1 MGSDLAFPS
10 VCARCPAALGHSCCE
25 VRPDE
30 KLATLTCAD
39 VERVRVETGLAEAA
53 FCEEDWLTEGE
64 ALRAEQARPLYAGYF
79 QAAPLRL
86 TLRRE
91 GGACVFHQ
99 ADRGCRLSRQGRP
112 VACLLYPFELWPG
125 GEWSVQM
132 GRFGSLEEARRHPG
146 QACLA
151 VEEADGMDA
160 VLAAF
165 GVTRE
170 AIESLGARLR
180 EEVLEHGRRAR
191 RR

>member
-1 MGSDLAFPS
+1 M
-10 VCARCPAALGHSCCE
+10 
-25 VRPDE
+25 RPDE
-30 KLATLTCAD
+30 KLATLTRAD
-39 VERVRVETGLAEAA
+39 VGRIRAETGLAEAA

-64 ALRAEQARPLYAGYF
+64 ALRAERERPLYAGYF
-79 QAAPLRL
+79 KAAPVRL

-91 GGACVFHQ
+91 EGACVFHGP
-99 ADRGCRLSRQGRP
+99 ARGCRLSRQARP

-132 GRFGSLEEARRHPG
+132 GRFGSLEEARHHPG

-165 GVTRE
+165 GVARE
-170 AIESLGARLR
+170 GIEALGARLR
-180 EEVLEHGRRAR
+180 EEVQEHGCRAR

>member
-1 MGSDLAFPS
+1 M
-10 VCARCPAALGHSCCE
+10 
-25 VRPDE
+25 RPDE

-39 VERVRVETGLAEAA
+39 LLRIRTQTHLPEAA
-53 FCEEDWLTEGE
+53 FCEEDWLTEDE
-64 ALRAEQARPLYAGYF
+64 ALRAERERPLYAGYF
-79 QAAPLRL
+79 KRAPLRL

-91 GGACVFHQ
+91 EGACVFHQ
-99 ADRGCRLSRQGRP
+99 AGRGCRLPRQARP

-125 GEWSVQM
+125 GQWSVQM

-160 VLAAF
+160 LLAAF

-170 AIESLGARLR
+170 GIESLGARLR
-180 EEVLEHGRRAR
+180 EEVLEHGCRAR